1 MELRIE
7 HLIQAPVDQTVS
19 DSMGEAFDARLT
31 ELPNVAERTVTTFD
45 RRPDGSIHRI
55 VRYRFAGSLPA
66 PVLRVIGGSTVSWD
80 EEGTFDP
87 ERNEWRYEI
96 HPHVM
101 KGRFSC
107 TGRYAFVADGD
118 STTKRVVA
126 ADIRVRVPLVGGRV
140 EKVIADGMKDTFE
153 AEARLLNEYVGAR
166 S

>member
-1 MELRIE
+1 VELRIE
-7 HLIQAPVDQTVS
+7 HRIHAPVELAVS
-19 DSMGEAFDARLT
+19 ASMEEAFDARLT

-55 VRYRFAGSLPA
+55 VRYRFGGSLPA
-66 PVLRVIGGSTVSWD
+66 PVLRAIGGSTVSWD

-101 KGRFSC
+101 KGRFRC
-107 TGRYAFVADGD
+107 NGRYAFVPEGD
-118 STTKRVVA
+118 ETKRVVE
-126 ADIRVRVPLVGGRV
+126 ADVRVSIPLVGRRV
-140 EKVIADGMKDTFE
+140 EKVITDGMKDTLE